1 MSDKQRGALL
11 VEELP
16 SVLQGYGSE
25 FLHIVIQLDEKTV
38 ESNLKEELLLG
49 EAMFDPF
56 ALMQA
61 MDKCPA
67 TTAFW
72 SVLLT
77 ECKESLAEAE
87 RRLKVATGNIK
98 MTISEWILTERPAS
112 SNKMPSAAEIDD
124 RYSAYFLTEGSERI
138 TATFPPRVTI
148 ELVGELSTA
157 TSKQTERGI
166 NFLTLKAEF
175 DAANK
180 TVEELQSKVRKIEIV
195 YLAWKDKGY
204 MLTAQA
210 NLMQTLI
217 NQELIKIPKSRSVY
231 KGWD

>member
-1 MSDKQRGALL
+1 MQQQRGALL

-16 SVLQGYGSE
+16 SVLQGHGSE
-25 FLHIVIQLDEKTV
+25 FLHIVIELGNKTV

-61 MDKCPA
+61 IDKCPA

-77 ECKESLAEAE
+77 ECKESLADKE
-87 RRLKVATGNIK
+87 RRLKVVTGNIK
-98 MTISEWILTERPAS
+98 MAISQWILTERPAS
-112 SNKMPSAAEIDD
+112 SNKMPSAAEIED
-124 RYSAYFLTEGSERI
+124 RYSAYFLTEGVERVQSALPVIAGDTTSINAI
-138 TATFPPRVTI
+138 TNKTFV
-148 ELVGELSTA
+148 ELKT
-157 TSKQTERGI
+157 
-166 NFLTLKAEF
+166 EF
-175 DAANK
+175 DTINAQ
-180 TVEELQSKVRKIEIV
+180 VEELQSKVRKIEIV
-195 YLAWKDKGY
+195 YLAWKDKGF

-217 NQELIKIPKSRSVY
+217 NQELIKIPKARTVY
-231 KGWD
+231 KGWE